1 MELAETV
8 AALWGL
14 ILAAVILN
22 LIVMEIIQSGKEKRF
37 LQREIDRFLRNEVEY
52 AIWRDRQKKA
62 KTP

>member
-22 LIVMEIIQSGKEKRF
+22 LIVVEIIQSGKEKRI